1 QAPALIEKPKPGD
14 LIEIFR
20 VGYKHWAIY
29 IGSGF
34 VVHLLCSLDFNN
46 LRMLCCAVRC
56 VSEKLEDVV
65 GGDRWRINNYL
76 DKKHKPQQIYT
87 IVKQAV
93 GFIGTRLPYNLVS
106 SNCEHFATDL
116 RYGKSTSLQV
126 GGQRKTERSFRS
138 AAEIRVSRLRSAHSN
153 KTALHHETSS
163 KHYIYHHHTRNMKH

>member
-1 QAPALIEKPKPGD
+1 FNQTSYDYYFKPKPGD

-34 VVHLLCSLDFNN
+34 VVHLVVNGLGSSSSCSLPAPGE
-46 LRMLCCAVRC
+46 MGV
-56 VSEKLEDVV
+56 VMKEKLEDVV

-126 GGQRKTERSFRS
+126 VKAGAGIGGTVAGLVLFTGSLLGILLNRR
-138 AAEIRVSRLRSAHSN
+138 
-153 KTALHHETSS
+153 
-163 KHYIYHHHTRNMKH
+163 

>member
-1 QAPALIEKPKPGD
+1 FNQTSYDYYFKPKPGD

-34 VVHLLCSLDFNN
+34 VVHLVVNGE
-46 LRMLCCAVRC
+46 MGV
-56 VSEKLEDVV
+56 VMKEKLEDVV

-138 AAEIRVSRLRSAHSN
+138 AAEIRVSRLRSAHN
-153 KTALHHETSS
+153 VATMIFNEGTEEPNSS
-163 KHYIYHHHTRNMKH
+163 PLLSCRL

>member
-1 QAPALIEKPKPGD
+1 MGSVSSSAANPEYQEGKHTDMNRKEPKPGD

-34 VVHLLCSLDFNN
+34 VVHLVVNGLGSSSSCSLPAPGE
-46 LRMLCCAVRC
+46 MGV
-56 VSEKLEDVV
+56 VMKEKLEDVV

-76 DKKHKPQQIYT
+76 DKKYKPQQIYA

-126 GGQRKTERSFRS
+126 VKAGAGIGGTVAGLVLFTGGLLGILLNRR
-138 AAEIRVSRLRSAHSN
+138 
-153 KTALHHETSS
+153 
-163 KHYIYHHHTRNMKH
+163 

>member
-1 QAPALIEKPKPGD
+1 FNQTSYDYYFKPKPGD

-34 VVHLLCSLDFNN
+34 VVHLG
-46 LRMLCCAVRC
+46 AVPPQMKLMG
-56 VSEKLEDVV
+56 VVMKEKLEDVV

>member
-1 QAPALIEKPKPGD
+1 FNQTSYDYYFKPKPGD

-34 VVHLLCSLDFNN
+34 VVHLGGGS
-46 LRMLCCAVRC
+46 RSMGV
-56 VSEKLEDVV
+56 VMKEKLEDVV

-138 AAEIRVSRLRSAHSN
+138 AAEIRDLDVATMIFNEGTEEPNSSPLLSCRL
-153 KTALHHETSS
+153 
-163 KHYIYHHHTRNMKH
+163 